1 VDRHSVDREL
11 PQHLRDQLCQEQADI
26 LESEG
31 LEVTPE
37 RLERRLATR
46 VAHLS
51 DDDIAALKAKSASR
65 RLSRSITRS
74 AARKVDGL
82 PARKHSR
89 SALEWL
95 EGRAAERFRRK

>member
-31 LEVTPE
+31 LEATPE

-46 VAHLS
+46 VAHLT
-51 DDDIAALKAKSASR
+51 DDDIRELYEE
-65 RLSRSITRS
+65 S
-74 AARKVDGL
+74 AARWLRRSVERSVQR
-82 PARKHSR
+82 ARR
-89 SALEWL
+89 LL
-95 EGRAAERFRRK
+95 EG